1 MGRQGLLIYYASLG
15 SRIWRL
21 FPTKLGV
28 GMLFGT
34 TGPVT
39 SCETW
44 KRGSKYSSSTVTA
57 RSLEYLELWRWAST
71 CSYFCWLCFRYGA
84 SHLLSLFQ
92 IVKESY
98 VDQFYKKDVHYDTS
112 SKADNPRW
120 SMEWFHVYICL
131 RSKWLEIKIHHW
143 YVTGFLK
150 ITIQFTVLVLC
161 WLVSCLTVR
170 LVSSLRGCWITSF
183 LCLSWRR
190 PTCSTRQ
197 APEWHGSLHQ
207 GVCPAPHQRYVEIS
221 DTE

>member
-71 CSYFCWLCFRYGA
+71 CSVDNIHCFRYGRNG
-84 SHLLSLFQ
+84 HLLSLFQ

-98 VDQFYKKDVHYDTS
+98 VDHTQFDKKDVHYDAT
-112 SKADNPRW
+112 SKADNPKW
-120 SMEWFHVYICL
+120 SMVWM
-131 RSKWLEIKIHHW
+131 
-143 YVTGFLK
+143 
-150 ITIQFTVLVLC
+150 
-161 WLVSCLTVR
+161 VSCLHLFVFQMAWDQDTSLICNR
-170 LVSSLRGCWITSF
+170 LFIAIQFKL
-183 LCLSWRR
+183 
-190 PTCSTRQ
+190 
-197 APEWHGSLHQ
+197 
-207 GVCPAPHQRYVEIS
+207 Y
-221 DTE
+221 